1 MAKRKRLAQQISD
14 TDMPTKFYRTG
25 MALSVAVIMGFGGW
39 YFTRLT
45 NTLDSV
51 WERVIGI
58 ERKQDKS
65 EYIQIEQSKKI
76 DDLQRE
82 IRKLQK

>member
-1 MAKRKRLAQQISD
+1 MAKKKTLHQQVSE

-45 NTLDSV
+45 GTVDQIV
-51 WERVIGI
+51 ERVIGI

-76 DDLQRE
+76 DDLQKE